1 MLRLAATAITLLVVG
16 VLALVALAGGFS
28 TPEGGEIGIVRN
40 GGPLDD
46 RNIRSVIPEGSGNT
60 WTGLFS
66 STRYYPAASQQ
77 RIYKFDRQ
85 GDADTEPVEVPTRDG
100 VRTRLTGTF
109 YLETA
114 FENTPKGTDLLQ
126 RFDTQFGTRTFSGLH
141 PYEDGGWA
149 AFLAAIAQPIIDS
162 NLRAVL
168 AEFDCRQLVSSCA
181 LVQRG
186 VEAGRVSVEGT
197 DNRANVDEIE
207 RRLADGLT
215 RQLNATLGQPYFRD
229 IRFELGPVELP
240 GVQAA
245 IDSAQSAFAEVSRAQ
260 AQEAQARAIA
270 RANIEKQR
278 GYERCPACARIDSIR
293 ALPRELQALGGDSAV
308 AITGR

>member
-1 MLRLAATAITLLVVG
+1 MRLATTVAGVLLVG
-16 VLALVALAGGFS
+16 VLALVTVAGGFS
-28 TPEGGEIGIVRN
+28 TPEGGEMGVVRN

-66 STRYYPAASQQ
+66 STRYYPASSQQ
-77 RIYKFDRQ
+77 RFYKFDRG
-85 GDADTEPVEVPTRDG
+85 GDADTEPVEVPTADG

-109 YLETA
+109 YLRTA
-114 FENTPKGTDLLQ
+114 FDNTPRGVDLLQ
-126 RFDTQFGTRTFSGLH
+126 RFDTQFGTRTFGGLR
-141 PYEDGGWA
+141 PYEAEGWS
-149 AFLAAIAQPIIDS
+149 AFLGTIAQPIIDS

-168 AEFDCRQLVSSCA
+168 AEFECRQLVSSCA

-186 VEAGRVSVEGT
+186 GEDGRVRVEGT
-197 DNRANVDEIE
+197 NNRANVDQIE

-240 GVQAA
+240 GVQRA

-278 GYERCPACARIDSIR
+278 GYSRCPACARIDSIR
-293 ALPRELQALGGDSAV
+293 ALPRSLTALGGDFAV
-308 AITGR
+308 TPGR